1 MTDWNKWKDEAEE
14 LKDRGSQA
22 NRDIRGWWAARSEK
36 QRRVIR
42 VALAA
47 VALAVIV
54 LVAR

>member
-14 LKDRGSQA
+14 LKGRGSKA
-22 NRDIRGWWAARSEK
+22 NRDIRSWWAARSEK

>member
-14 LKDRGSQA
+14 LKDRGSKA

-47 VALAVIV
+47 VALVVIV
-54 LVAR
+54 LAAR

>member
-42 VALAA
+42 VVLVLAA
-47 VALAVIV
+47 FVVVA

>member
-14 LKDRGSQA
+14 LKDRGSKA

-36 QRRVIR
+36 QRRAIR
-42 VALAA
+42 VVLVLAA
-47 VALAVIV
+47 FAVVA

>member
-22 NRDIRGWWAARSEK
+22 NRDIRSWWAARSEK

>member
-1 MTDWNKWKDEAEE
+1 MTDWNDIEREVRE

-42 VALAA
+42 VVLVVAA
-47 VALAVIV
+47 FAVIV
-54 LVAR
+54 LLAR